1 MWRLLR
7 TMSNVLLIDKGVKRV
22 KDVANV
28 DPSLDEALEQYEKA
42 QAKIDRLEQVIA
54 RKHKKLQS
62 IVIRNKQS

>member
-7 TMSNVLLIDKGVKRV
+7 TMSNVLLIDKVVKRV

-54 RKHKKLQS
+54 RKHKRLQS

>member
-7 TMSNVLLIDKGVKRV
+7 SMSSLLLIDKVAKRV

-54 RKHKKLQS
+54 RKHQRLQS
-62 IVIRNKQS
+62 IVIRNKS

>member
-1 MWRLLR
+1 MWSILR
-7 TMSNVLLIDKGVKRV
+7 SMSNLLLIDRVVKRV

-42 QAKIDRLEQVIA
+42 QEKIDRLEQVIA
-54 RKHKKLQS
+54 RKHRKLQS

>member
-7 TMSNVLLIDKGVKRV
+7 SMSSLLLIDKVVKRV

-28 DPSLDEALEQYEKA
+28 DPSLDETLEQYEKA

-54 RKHKKLQS
+54 RKHQRLQS
-62 IVIRNKQS
+62 IVIRNKS

>member
-7 TMSNVLLIDKGVKRV
+7 SMSSLLLIDKVVKRV

-54 RKHKKLQS
+54 RKHQRLQS
-62 IVIRNKQS
+62 IVIRNKS

>member
-1 MWRLLR
+1 
-7 TMSNVLLIDKGVKRV
+7 MSSLLLIDKVVKRV

-54 RKHKKLQS
+54 RKHQRLQS
-62 IVIRNKQS
+62 IVIRNKS